1 VALGSQRAAT
11 VLAELLPLAAHP
23 RAYVREGVMWVLCF
37 MPAAMGR
44 AFTPSIATSLPVVI
58 SGLSDE
64 AEGVREVCTAALLQH
79 YCKYIVLMVVLLLS
93 ISMGRVVECAL
104 TLLAYGYC
112 S

>member
-1 VALGSQRAAT
+1 MALGSQRAAT

-64 AEGVREVCTAALLQH
+64 AEGVREVCTAALL
-79 YCKYIVLMVVLLLS
+79 
-93 ISMGRVVECAL
+93 
-104 TLLAYGYC
+104 
-112 S
+112 

>member
-1 VALGSQRAAT
+1 MTATAHCTHQVLVALGSQRAAT

-64 AEGVREVCTAALLQH
+64 AEGVREVC
-79 YCKYIVLMVVLLLS
+79 VLLIHCYS
-93 ISMGRVVECAL
+93 VFTSCYCNCYTECQ
-104 TLLAYGYC
+104 C
-112 S
+112 EQC

>member
-1 VALGSQRAAT
+1 VLVALGSQRAAT

-64 AEGVREVCTAALLQH
+64 AEGVREVCAVLLQ
-79 YCKYIVLMVVLLLS
+79 YAYIVLCHCYSEHQRAVCDCVL
-93 ISMGRVVECAL
+93 MDDV
-104 TLLAYGYC
+104 
-112 S
+112 

>member
-1 VALGSQRAAT
+1 VLVALGSQRAAT

-64 AEGVREVCTAALLQH
+64 AEGVREVCVCSVIH
-79 YCKYIVLMVVLLLS
+79 CYS
-93 ISMGRVVECAL
+93 AL
-104 TLLAYGYC
+104 TKCYWYC
-112 S
+112 YSEHQCEQC